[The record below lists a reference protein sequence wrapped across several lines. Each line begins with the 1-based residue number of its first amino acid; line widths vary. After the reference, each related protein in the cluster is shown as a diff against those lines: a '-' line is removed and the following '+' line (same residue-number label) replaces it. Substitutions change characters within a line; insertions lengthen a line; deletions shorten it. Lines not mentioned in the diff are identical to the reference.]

1 MKFLQIMRPLHWTKN
16 MFVFAGL
23 IFGHKLNVPLALGR
37 AFGGFASFCLAA
49 SAVYII
55 NDIIDR
61 QRDRLHPEKCK
72 RPIAS
77 GRVSIGSAVVIAVLC
92 AAAAIIGAFLLGRA
106 FAAIILIYIV
116 LMVFYSLLLRRI
128 MILDCVVIA
137 TGFCLRA
144 VAGAVVVDVFISPWL
159 IICTFA
165 LCLFLAFGKRRGEIA
180 LLQQDSESFR
190 NTLTGYTPELLAHMI
205 DVTSGLAVV
214 CFLLYAMDDRTFQ
227 AFGNNHLVYTTP
239 LVLYCIFRFSSL
251 IQTGKYLGPVQ
262 FILHDL
268 PFQIGFVVWVIAS
281 VVIVYADKLGINFGG
296 IFQ

>member
-16 MFVFAGL
+16 MFVFAAL
-23 IFGHKLNVPLALGR
+23 IFGHKLNEPLALGR
-37 AFGGFASFCLAA
+37 AIGGFACFCLAA
-49 SAVYII
+49 SAVYIF

-77 GRVSIGSAVVIAVLC
+77 GRVAVGPAIVLAVLC
-92 AAAAIIGAFLLGRA
+92 AAAAIIAAFLLGPA
-106 FAAIILIYIV
+106 FAAIILMYIV
-116 LMVFYSLLLRRI
+116 LMVLYSLLLRRI

-144 VAGAVVVDVFISPWL
+144 VAGAVVVDVFISQWL

-180 LLQQDSESFR
+180 LLQQDCESFR
-190 NTLTGYTPELLAHMI
+190 NTLSGYTTELLAHMI

-214 CFLLYAMDDRTFQ
+214 CFLLYAMDDRTLQ
-227 AFGNNHLVYTTP
+227 TFGNNHLVYTTP

-262 FILHDL
+262 LILHDL

-281 VVIVYADKLGINFGG
+281 VVIVYADKLGIYFGG
-296 IFQ
+296 I